1 MKSQVSSAYSWLPPS
16 SFARSASAFAPASA
30 DRRSLSGGWS
40 ADRRSLGGGWSGG
53 SIGAFLLATLLS
65 ATSAQAQIGGILN
78 KAQKVKS
85 TADKVADM
93 NITDQQ
99 ERQIGEQVST
109 NLRNKYGVYQDQD
122 VAKYVSL
129 VGTVLAQASTRPT
142 LDWKFIVLDTD
153 GVNAFASPG
162 GFIHITRGLLGLIK
176 NEAELAGVLGHEI
189 THVTAKHTIRYIQ
202 QGKMVSLTADEAG
215 GGSYQNALVAKVSEK
230 AYHLILDGEFS
241 RDDENEADKIGVQLA
256 NKLGYAPSGL
266 VDVLKKIDARNSG
279 REDRNG
285 LFASHPA
292 TKDRIAKL
300 ENQIKVEKL
309 AGTATVAAR
318 YAQNIKFDAKPVTD
332 LAMNVDGAAGLAGDG
347 NDSKD
352 TKDAKDSKDAKPDE
366 PKKEGGLLGK
376 LSGSSSD
383 QKQSSQTVA
392 SAGARGGL
400 PDRDAKGGS
409 NKSLVTPKITPAEI
423 EAFKKGIA

>member
-1 MKSQVSSAYSWLPPS
+1 MKSAASMLTT
-16 SFARSASAFAPASA
+16 FA
-30 DRRSLSGGWS
+30 
-40 ADRRSLGGGWSGG
+40 
-53 SIGAFLLATLLS
+53 LATLLS
-65 ATSAQAQIGGILN
+65 ATPAQAQIGGILN

-85 TADKVADM
+85 TADKVADL
-93 NITDQQ
+93 NINDQQ

-129 VGTVLAQASTRPT
+129 VGTVLAQASTRPA

-162 GFIHITRGLLGLIK
+162 GFIHITRGLLGLMK

-202 QGKMVSLTADEAG
+202 QSKAVTFTADEAG
-215 GGSYQNALVAKVSEK
+215 SGSYQNTLITKVSEK
-230 AYHLILDGEFS
+230 AYHIILDGEFS

-300 ENQIKVEKL
+300 ESQIKAEKL
-309 AGTATVAAR
+309 AGTATVASR

-332 LAMNVDGAAGLAGDG
+332 IAMNVDGAAGLAGDG
-347 NDSKD
+347 KDSKD
-352 TKDAKDSKDAKPDE
+352 TKDAKESKDAKPDE
-366 PKKEGGLLGK
+366 PKKKGGLLGK
-376 LSGSSSD
+376 LSGPSSD

-409 NKSLVTPKITPAEI
+409 NKSLVTPKLTPAEI